1 MDKSVPAAAAVIL
14 DFIRKTE
21 VGSADRSGYDVIY
34 GHKQHKLA
42 KPLTSM
48 TLDEI
53 VTAQKTWSKNHGSSA
68 AGGYQFMRKT
78 LLGLMEELK
87 LIGTQKLTPDLQDR
101 LGYHLL
107 KRRGYEQ
114 FISGKISTA
123 EFAKR
128 LAQEWAS
135 FPVLEPTQ
143 GAHRKVERG
152 QSYYA
157 GDGLNKALVKPE
169 AIEQLLSKVQKLT
182 TAPRPSPP
190 GTEAAQPSDSG
201 ANRGIIAAVVA
212 AIVGLVAWLSTKVC
226 DLTGFFCGG

>member
-114 FISGKISTA
+114 FISGKISAA

-169 AIEQLLSKVQKLT
+169 AIEQLLAKVQKLT
-182 TAPRPSPP
+182 TAPRPSPS
-190 GTEAAQPSDSG
+190 GTEAVQPSDAG
-201 ANRGIIAAVVA
+201 VNRGIIAAVLA